1 MATIY
6 QVSELAKVSL
16 ATVSRV
22 MNGNAKVSD
31 KTREKVLSAMKE
43 LGYRPNSIAQSLA
56 SSRGNSIGLLVSE
69 LDGAFFGEMMAGV
82 EGELRA
88 AGKHIIVTTGH
99 SIEEK
104 EKEGI
109 EFLISRNCDAIILHV
124 EAVSDEYLVELSKGK
139 TPIFIISRYVEQL
152 SEQCISLDN
161 ELGGY
166 LATKSLLTLGHTD
179 IACIAGPQYKF
190 DAKARFKGYQRA
202 LAEHNISF
210 KEELFYSADFKETG
224 GSEGIAHLMAQS
236 QKFTGLV
243 CGNDEMASGAMTY
256 AREHGLSLPE
266 ELSVVGFDDVIFARY
281 LYPKLT
287 TILNPVNEMG
297 KMAAKLVLQKVY
309 QKTEKNIQQV
319 FKPSLIVRESATAL
333 HKA

>member
-31 KTREKVLSAMKE
+31 KTREKVLLAMKE

-69 LDGAFFGEMMAGV
+69 LHGAFFGEMMAGV
-82 EGELRA
+82 ESELRS

-124 EAVSDEYLVELSKGK
+124 EAVSDEYLEELSKGK
-139 TPIFIISRYVEQL
+139 TPIFIISRYVENL
-152 SEQCISLDN
+152 AEQCISLDN

-166 LATKSLLTLGHTD
+166 LATKSLLDLGHTN
-179 IACIAGPQYKF
+179 IACIAGPQYKY
-190 DAKARFKGYQRA
+190 DAKARFDGYKRA
-202 LAEHNISF
+202 LAEYDITFNE
-210 KEELFYSADFKETG
+210 KLFYSADFKETG
-224 GSEGIAHLMAQS
+224 GSEGIAHLIARQ

-243 CGNDEMASGAMTY
+243 CGNDEMASGAMNF
-256 AREHGLSLPE
+256 AREQGLSLPE
-266 ELSVVGFDDVIFARY
+266 DLSVVGFDDVIFARY
-281 LYPKLT
+281 IHPKLT
-287 TILNPVNEMG
+287 TILNPVIEMG
-297 KMAAKLVLQKVY
+297 KMAAKLVLKQVY
-309 QKTEKNIQQV
+309 KAKEQTIQQV
-319 FKPSLIVRESATAL
+319 FKPSLIVRESAQL
-333 HKA
+333 INR

>member
-56 SSRGNSIGLLVSE
+56 SSRGNSVGLLVAE

-82 EGELRA
+82 ESELRA

-99 SIEEK
+99 SEEEK

-139 TPIFIISRYVEQL
+139 TPIFIVSRYVEDL
-152 SEQCISLDN
+152 AEQCISLDN

-166 LATKSLLTLGHTD
+166 LATKSLLELGHTE

-190 DAKARFKGYQRA
+190 DAKARFKGYKRA
-202 LAEHNISF
+202 LAEHNVPF

-224 GSEGIAHLMAQS
+224 GSEGIAHIMNQ
-236 QKFTGLV
+236 QHKFTGLV
-243 CGNDEMASGAMTY
+243 CGNDEMASGAMNY
-256 AREHGLSLPE
+256 ARENGLSLPKD
-266 ELSVVGFDDVIFARY
+266 LSVVGFDDVIFARY
-281 LYPKLT
+281 IHPKLT

-297 KMAAKLVLQKVY
+297 KMAAKLVLNKIY
-309 QKTEKNIQQV
+309 QIKEPNIQQI
-319 FKPSLIVRESATAL
+319 FKPSLIVRESTKPL
-333 HKA
+333 NN

>member
-31 KTREKVLSAMKE
+31 KTREKVLLAMKE

-69 LDGAFFGEMMAGV
+69 LHGAFFGEMMAGV
-82 EGELRA
+82 ESELRA

-124 EAVSDEYLVELSKGK
+124 EAVSDAYLEELSKGK
-139 TPIFIISRYVEQL
+139 TPIFIISRYVENL
-152 SEQCISLDN
+152 ADQCISLDN

-166 LATKSLLTLGHTD
+166 LATKSLLDLGHTD
-179 IACIAGPQYKF
+179 IACIAGPQYKY
-190 DAKARFKGYQRA
+190 DAKARFEGYKRA
-202 LAEHNISF
+202 LAEYDITFNG
-210 KEELFYSADFKETG
+210 ELFYSADFKETG
-224 GSEGIAHLMAQS
+224 GSEGIAHLMS
-236 QKFTGLV
+236 QQQQFTGLV
-243 CGNDEMASGAMTY
+243 CGNDEMASGAMNF
-256 AREHGLSLPE
+256 AREKGLSLPE
-266 ELSVVGFDDVIFARY
+266 DLSVVGFDDVIFARY
-281 LYPKLT
+281 IHPKLT

-297 KMAAKLVLQKVY
+297 RMAAKLVLKKVY
-309 QKTEKNIQQV
+309 QAKEQAIQQV
-319 FKPSLIVRESATAL
+319 FKPSLIVRGSTQAISR
-333 HKA
+333 

>member
-56 SSRGNSIGLLVSE
+56 SSRGNSIGLLVAE

-82 EGELRA
+82 ESELRA

-124 EAVSDEYLVELSKGK
+124 EAVSDEYLVELSKGN
-139 TPIFIISRYVEQL
+139 TPIFIISRYVEHL

-166 LATKSLLTLGHTD
+166 LATKSLLELGHKN
-179 IACIAGPQYKF
+179 IACIAGPQHKY
-190 DAKARFKGYQRA
+190 DAKARFKGYKRA
-202 LAEHNISF
+202 LREYDIPFNES
-210 KEELFYSADFKETG
+210 LFYTADFKETG
-224 GSEGIAHLMAQS
+224 GSEAIAQLINRQ
-236 QKFTGLV
+236 QTFTGLV

-256 AREHGLSLPE
+256 AREHGLSLPDD
-266 ELSVVGFDDVIFARY
+266 LSVVGFDDVIFARY
-281 LYPKLT
+281 IHPKLT
-287 TILNPVNEMG
+287 TMLNPVNEMG
-297 KMAAKLVLQKVY
+297 KMAAKLVLKQVY
-309 QKTEKNIQQV
+309 QAKELQIQQV
-319 FKPSLIVRESATAL
+319 FKPSLILRESTKTAN
-333 HKA
+333 